1 MKLFRKIA
9 ASAVSAAVVLFS
21 SRLAV
26 FAENTAIDED
36 FLLTF
41 EIEETVGDLTYKIYE
56 NVNPETGAPLYDY
69 GSQFYAI
76 VSGYTETAT
85 NVEIPSY
92 LMANTGDENGVSDAL
107 IPEDVREIPVTQIG
121 EYAFRSCETLVSVI
135 IPETIEEIASNAFS
149 FCTALEDIRVLE
161 GNPYFVSD
169 KYLMDKEMT
178 KVIKCPP
185 AAGYF
190 IEPTLDL
197 PDTVTEI
204 GDHAFEFCTWLHKA
218 NIPEGITK
226 IGNYAFYECTEMFEL
241 TIPEGVTEIGTG
253 AFAGTA
259 KLPLSVDLPESLSLI
274 GLKAF
279 YGSGAAFRTES
290 DIAVLYVDDWIVDT
304 VEDTTQ
310 LTDIVIPWL
319 TRGIAVGTFFNCDT
333 LTSVDFS
340 QCDFTLKY
348 INPIAFYGC
357 DSLKN
362 VKFGYNSFVQR
373 IEKNTFKNCISLE
386 SIELPES
393 VAYIDETA
401 FVGCESL
408 GVVSIP
414 NPGCIIFDSEETIPA
429 SARIH
434 CWEGSSA
441 HEYAEKYDRMVEFM
455 SGDKPFY
462 SGDSNMNGVVEVA
475 DAVFILQGIAD
486 PSNEKFM
493 LPEEAK
499 ECADCYC
506 PGDGI
511 DAQDALAIQMKCA
524 DLVLLPLYDGFPN
537 L

>member
-1 MKLFRKIA
+1 MKLFRKTVA
-9 ASAVSAAVVLFS
+9 AAVSAVITLS
-21 SRLAV
+21 SSGLAV
-26 FAENTAIDED
+26 FAEDITLDDNIVPS
-36 FLLTF
+36 F

-56 NVNPETGAPLYDY
+56 NIDSETNEPLYDY
-69 GSQFYAI
+69 DSQFYAV
-76 VSGYTETAT
+76 VSGYTETAV
-85 NVEIPSY
+85 NVEIPSF
-92 LMANTGDENGVSDAL
+92 LMANTGNESGVSDAQL
-107 IPEDVREIPVTQIG
+107 PEYVREIPVTQIG

-149 FCTALEDIRVLE
+149 FCPSLEHIQVRE
-161 GNPYFVSD
+161 ENPYFVSD

-185 AAGYF
+185 ATGYF
-190 IEPTLDL
+190 IESTLDL
-197 PDTVTEI
+197 PETVTEI
-204 GDHAFEFCTWLHKA
+204 GDYAFEACTWLHKV
-218 NIPEGITK
+218 NIPDGITR
-226 IGNYAFYECTEMFEL
+226 IGNYAFYQCSEMFEL

-274 GLKAF
+274 GFKAF
-279 YGSGAAFRTES
+279 YGSGAAFRS
-290 DIAVLYVDDWIVDT
+290 QIDIDALYVDDWIVDT
-304 VEDTTQ
+304 LEDTTN
-310 LTDIVIPWL
+310 LTEIVIPWL
-319 TRGIAVGTFFNCDT
+319 TRGIAVGTFFDCDA

-373 IEKNTFKNCISLE
+373 IEKNTFKNCIALD

-408 GVVSIP
+408 GGVSIP
-414 NPGCIIFDSEETIPA
+414 NPGCVIFDSEETIPA

-434 CWEGSSA
+434 CWEGSPA
-441 HEYAEKYDRMVEFM
+441 HEYAEKYERMVEFM

-486 PSNEKFM
+486 PGNEAFV
-493 LPEEAK
+493 LSQEAQSS
-499 ECADCYC
+499 ADCYY
-506 PGDGI
+506 PGDGV
-511 DAQDALAIQMKCA
+511 DTQDALAIQMKCA
-524 DLVLLPLYDGFPN
+524 DLVALPLYDGFPN